1 MHPGYF
7 FTKEGEKM
15 RGATTMY
22 ADDRKEILRLYKTVS
37 ERTRQDAGSI
47 QGLRDANPELV
58 SEFDTIDA
66 APAA

>member
-1 MHPGYF
+1 
-7 FTKEGEKM
+7 
-15 RGATTMY
+15 MY

>member
-1 MHPGYF
+1 
-7 FTKEGEKM
+7 
-15 RGATTMY
+15 MY

-37 ERTRQDAGSI
+37 ERARQDAASI

-58 SEFDTIDA
+58 REFDTIDA